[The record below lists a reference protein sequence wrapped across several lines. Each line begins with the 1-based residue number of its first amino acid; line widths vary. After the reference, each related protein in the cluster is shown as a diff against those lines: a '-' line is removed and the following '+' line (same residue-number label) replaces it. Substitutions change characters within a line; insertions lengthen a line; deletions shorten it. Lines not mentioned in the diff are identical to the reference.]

1 MEEKLQETENRA
13 VRFKENYKNIVK
25 TIEIMKQGIH
35 AILEKLDLNEHN
47 IDAMALNENNMV
59 RYLGSIES
67 RTNEILQMYSA
78 CQAAPSSE
86 VQHFTTRS
94 GHTTLVYNPEGVI
107 IEPPSFL
114 DEPGDE
120 EEDEA
125 TLPLT
130 TQELQ
135 EKAKKK
141 IDYQNSKKKKA

>member
-1 MEEKLQETENRA
+1 
-13 VRFKENYKNIVK
+13 
-25 TIEIMKQGIH
+25 
-35 AILEKLDLNEHN
+35 
-47 IDAMALNENNMV
+47 
-59 RYLGSIES
+59 
-67 RTNEILQMYSA
+67 MYSA